1 MHHTGHRRQ
10 GTNTNT
16 NTTNTRECSTPS
28 ATRYVRERTPACL
41 RLLTRPP
48 SSNIPQH
55 INPQISNLKATLS
68 KTLDMPPMTKTASGA
83 HDVDPALA
91 PIETELQQALDA
103 LQKLAADKDKP
114 VHASTELRAAR
125 ETLGHVDSLYHEGAI
140 TLPGVEGVPAGQV
153 RRAWARGWMDVAG
166 GSVLAF
172 GSPRHD
178 HTTSHQNTTHHAPH
192 HKKAKLAEM
201 LAQGHEL
208 LRTILENQVDYYKA
222 SRNPHHVEAPRR

>member
-1 MHHTGHRRQ
+1 
-10 GTNTNT
+10 
-16 NTTNTRECSTPS
+16 
-28 ATRYVRERTPACL
+28 
-41 RLLTRPP
+41 
-48 SSNIPQH
+48 
-55 INPQISNLKATLS
+55 
-68 KTLDMPPMTKTASGA
+68 MTKTAASGP

-91 PIETELQQALDA
+91 PIEKELQQALDA

-153 RRAWARGWMDVAG
+153 RCAWARRRMDVG
-166 GSVLAF
+166 WWWW
-172 GSPRHD
+172 SPGFRF
-178 HTTSHQNTTHHAPH
+178 TTAPH
-192 HKKAKLAEM
+192 RTTTQYTAPHRTTPQAKLAEM

-222 SRNPHHVEAPRR
+222 SRNPHQCVDGLLSVAH